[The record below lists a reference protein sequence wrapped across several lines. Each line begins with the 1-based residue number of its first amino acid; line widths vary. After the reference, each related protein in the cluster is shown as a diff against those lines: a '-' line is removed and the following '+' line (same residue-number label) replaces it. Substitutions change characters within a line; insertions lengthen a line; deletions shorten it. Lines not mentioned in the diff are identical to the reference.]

1 MKGVAYAVVRFD
13 PPAVYLAED
22 IDVLHR
28 VLALELVA
36 DTDPALLTTEGAD
49 ELRNTLL
56 EERWAD
62 AVVSWMELS
71 GVAVEVVPVENR
83 FFGPTVT
90 VSGLLTGRDVIE
102 ALRERDLG
110 DVVFLPRAM
119 FDASGE
125 LTLDDISPAAIG
137 ERLGARVEVAG
148 TMGEVIDLLCV

>member
-62 AVVSWMELS
+62 AVVTWMELS
-71 GVAVEVVPVENR
+71 GVAV
-83 FFGPTVT
+83 
-90 VSGLLTGRDVIE
+90 DVYT
-102 ALRERDLG
+102 
-110 DVVFLPRAM
+110 FLPIY
-119 FDASGE
+119 SGTE
-125 LTLDDISPAAIG
+125 LPGDL
-137 ERLGARVEVAG
+137 LGAQLQFKRLFRDA
-148 TMGEVIDLLCV
+148 